1 MTKNIVLIGLM
12 GCGKT
17 TVGKL
22 LAEKAEMKLVDT
34 DALIVEKAGKS
45 INNIFAEDGEPV
57 FRDIEASVIKDVSEK
72 ENLVV
77 STGGGAVVR
86 EENIDNLKKN
96 GVLFY
101 LYAPAE
107 KLYER
112 IKGDNERPLIK
123 TESPLA
129 TLQTLLKN
137 REMFYMQADYKI
149 NTVNKT
155 PDEITEEIIKLF
167 AY

>member
-17 TVGKL
+17 TIGKL
-22 LAEKAEMKLVDT
+22 LSEKTSMNLVDT

-57 FRDIEASVIKDVSEK
+57 FRDIEASVVKDVSEQTG
-72 ENLVV
+72 LVV
-77 STGGGAVVR
+77 STGGGAVIR
-86 EENIDNLKKN
+86 EKNIDNLQKN

-107 KLYER
+107 ELYER
-112 IKGDNERPLIK
+112 IKEDTGRPLIK
-123 TESPLA
+123 TENPLG
-129 TLQTLLKN
+129 TLQTLLEN
-137 REMFYMQADYKI
+137 REMFYMLADYKI

-155 PDEITEEIIKLF
+155 PEDITEEIIKLF
-167 AY
+167 DS